1 MTTKMQYEEKEDSG
15 ILKTAKS
22 IITEEIEK
30 FGYKVESV
38 YLFGS
43 RARGD
48 FNEDSDWDFLLLPI
62 KKLKNN

>member
-48 FNEDSDWDFLLLPI
+48 FNEDSDWDFFVVTDKEIEEP
-62 KKLKNN
+62 